1 MQKEY
6 KTYGQEKFNLLSQDF
21 LFGFMNEE
29 MELKRY
35 GKNIICMDGMYHGTN
50 HPYKY
55 EQC

>member
-1 MQKEY
+1 
-6 KTYGQEKFNLLSQDF
+6 
-21 LFGFMNEE
+21 MNEE